1 MINFVNDLIKENG
14 KFKTQEQITHEF
26 KTDKNLYFKWITLV
40 HVIPSHWK
48 KTPSE
53 NTTNSQNLSYL
64 SHNLVKSNQIHS
76 VEKLTSKELYS
87 ISLQHETATPTSEKY
102 FESMF
107 RDLTLQWKRIYT
119 LPRITTIDSNLQCF
133 KYKILHNTLYLNQ
146 NLFFI
151 SQNILLHFAHFVI
164 QKIRR

>member
-1 MINFVNDLIKENG
+1 M
-14 KFKTQEQITHEF
+14 
-26 KTDKNLYFKWITLV
+26 YFKWITLV

-64 SHNLVKSNQIHS
+64 SHNLVKSNQIHT

-133 KYKILHNTLYLNQ
+133 KYKILHNTLYNTLNQ
-146 NLFFI
+146 YSILT
-151 SQNILLHFAHFVI
+151 ILLI
-164 QKIRR
+164 KIFFLFCKTYYFTLLIS